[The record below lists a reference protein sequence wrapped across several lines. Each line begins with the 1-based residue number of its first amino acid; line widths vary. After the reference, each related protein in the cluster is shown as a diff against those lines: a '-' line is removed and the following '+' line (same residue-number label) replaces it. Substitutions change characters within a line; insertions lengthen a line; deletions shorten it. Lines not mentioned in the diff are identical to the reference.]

1 MLNGVGVRV
10 MRSAGTGGDRAARR
24 GAKLAEVALF
34 LAISMAIVVGG
45 LVTYREAS
53 VAATVG
59 AQVQVLTAV
68 MAESRAALARFDMS
82 GGRLDTILL
91 ASNAVPAKIVAPEP
105 FPYGSRLRTEWDTEL
120 AIGLADLGAGPRLFL
135 RLHDIPVPGCT
146 RLAPAQ
152 AGGQGVFATGLRAI
166 SVQGPGTAADA
177 GPPPWSVSRTAELC
191 SNAGAGPEGRV
202 TVTFQF
208 DPY

>member
-1 MLNGVGVRV
+1 MQVVR
-10 MRSAGTGGDRAARR
+10 RATTDEDRAARR

-34 LAISMAIVVGG
+34 LSISMAIIVGG

-59 AQVQVLTAV
+59 TQVQVLTAV
-68 MAESRAALARFDMS
+68 MAEARVALAGSDLS
-82 GGRLDTILL
+82 GGRLDGLL
-91 ASNAVPAKIVAPEP
+91 VASGAVPSKIVAPDP

-120 AIGLADLGAGPRLFL
+120 AVGLADIGAGPRLFL

-146 RLAPAQ
+146 RLTPAQ
-152 AGGQGVFATGLRAI
+152 AGGQGVFATGLRSV
-166 SVQGPGTAADA
+166 SVQGPGKALDA
-177 GPPPWSVSRTAELC
+177 GPPPWSVSQTAELC
-191 SNAGAGPEGRV
+191 SDAGAGPEGTV